1 MRRVFKPRKCEN
13 CGEEFIPRTSRTRW
27 CERCCTLTCPACG
40 KAFGTDPSMIKRGQ
54 KTCSP
59 ECSIAYKYGKPR
71 KVTEKEC
78 TNCKQTKPADEFYK
92 DKRRRDGLYSWCKEC
107 FDAHAR
113 TAYHLNIDKERARSR
128 IYGQSEAGRKNSR
141 KRCRRWYYKNHE
153 RAKLLARNNQARR
166 RSNDTE
172 IINYESILKRD
183 GYVCYL
189 CGLPVKPEDIN
200 FDHKIPLSR
209 GGAHTEENIGVTHEW
224 CNKSKKD
231 KTPKEYWEHQRKMVP
246 YINDHEN
253 NGHFLCKVR

>member
-1 MRRVFKPRKCEN
+1 
-13 CGEEFIPRTSRTRW
+13 
-27 CERCCTLTCPACG
+27 
-40 KAFGTDPSMIKRGQ
+40 MIKRGQ

-107 FDAHAR
+107 FNAHAR

-253 NGHFLCKVR
+253 NGHFLCIVR